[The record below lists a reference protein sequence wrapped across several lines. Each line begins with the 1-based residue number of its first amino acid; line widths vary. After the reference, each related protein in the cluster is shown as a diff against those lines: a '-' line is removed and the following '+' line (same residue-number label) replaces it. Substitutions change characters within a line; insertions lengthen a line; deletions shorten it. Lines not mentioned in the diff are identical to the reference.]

1 MPLSEQELR
10 EMVRNAIARTTP
22 PAAVLPAV
30 AAATPGSHASA
41 NPGHA
46 SHGRLALVGG
56 GDSEGRCLIEPA
68 VACTHCGYCQSLG
81 H

>member
-1 MPLSEQELR
+1 METSDRDLR
-10 EMVRNAIARTTP
+10 DMVREVIARHSGH
-22 PAAVLPAV
+22 AAPTSLSPDFLK
-30 AAATPGSHASA
+30 
-41 NPGHA
+41 HA
-46 SHGRLALVGG
+46 SHGTLILLRG